1 MSQTD
6 SKVGSFLSN
15 TNEMIQEGSSH
26 SLEDPNIQSA
36 LPFLEKRLSN
46 YENVDLIEN
55 NPANNIDDEQ
65 VTCDNTS
72 MIRELSNEFDHY
84 EKESF
89 NFNNAQHFQSKRSFN
104 QSHNE
109 QNSSNFRFS
118 NGEEHISR
126 YSSEY
131 QEKCNFEELN
141 EVYTKEL
148 KQCDFQLTYMKTE
161 YKKEYLRFE
170 FISKLNHI
178 IYNKERTVLSWPN
191 CLQIN
196 SNYFV
201 VGGGSGNFI
210 VFSKLNYEYEIFSTQ
225 GSLRKINCIEMS
237 EDFRVICIGDSV
249 GTLGIYDM
257 KKKKVVKFLEGLHGN
272 QAIMSIK
279 IINNKPNKLNNLQ
292 VITSDINGQVK
303 VVFLTKG
310 MFKYSVSQKILIEK
324 KSFPIQ
330 QITLL
335 SEDLKAKYQR
345 TENSEIKYLS
355 FISVLGIQI
364 YSYSIQTMNLNLIY
378 QFKNKDFIP
387 SQFSH
392 QDLGFVNLCWGE
404 GFIFE
409 VAGYLYKT
417 ITKVICWKNKLYIL
431 KVLPNMKFKQN
442 SVSEL
447 PFLFEESNPLIF
459 EKNIIHSCFLAQSII
474 LIVDSD
480 QYLYLFNMSDLK
492 KLFNTSLQAL
502 DICKENGTLPFPLP
516 VKEKFFFQ
524 LNKMSG
530 NSAVQTY
537 NNVFSQS
544 NYDQELLFIVDGK
557 MGVCALAKWQSVYNN
572 LIENGEWRQAM
583 HYLTN
588 IYYNK
593 DKFVTN
599 LSSNQNERKILL
611 EESVKIVSNKY
622 LQMCFQVFNLNKD
635 EVTKRD
641 MIGLIV
647 EFLVL
652 TENYE
657 FLFNELKLITEEHF
671 KCSNLFIECLVPFL
685 RKYKIKYIPVSYLNF
700 LIDYFEQ
707 RNQISLIEKMILQLD
722 TTLMNTHQLM
732 ELCLKKRLTKALIY
746 ICTKGEEG
754 EDIYMTPLSKMW
766 GHHLFH
772 KYQQQQL
779 AVDPNQNK
787 VVQSENGDDDRIFG
801 ERSLWYAR
809 ICLKKHT
816 IMGEDIED
824 KKYESL
830 VYNLAQWVFNINN
843 LNEILLFSPVQGFE
857 IIHLFFTNNVAD
869 IINKKQ
875 FSQVNKN
882 EKQDRN
888 SRLSISLKRTTS
900 NTLNESRQNISNYE
914 NHSNGQTLKNGNH
927 FSKEFSHSNSLN
939 SNFMNNFVE
948 NNTVLDEILET
959 IQVCFE
965 QIMENEDPL
974 YQFNFQNNRNSLKEM
989 IFDSRGKSYSHDSVN
1004 GNIIGQIKQ
1013 EYYLLICKLFL
1024 EQHSENND
1032 NLLKSDHILN
1042 LNDSGE
1048 NSSKG
1053 EAQLSKSKSSFN
1065 NNQNLRFH
1073 LKKGQIFDA
1082 IIYLIQN
1089 PLIINV
1095 LSNNKDHP
1103 TPHIT
1108 LIEWDNQLEVAEIYQ
1123 GQFIQ
1128 FVLSRVDFD
1137 KYQIQT
1143 LNNLILNSFGF
1154 NELKA
1159 NIYKEMKE
1167 YKKSFDLFITSKNQL
1182 IQNRLFNW
1190 LSYQLSGN
1198 HQQNE
1203 HYNSLL
1209 QIIEER
1215 LIEIIKINPEKTRE
1229 LIKKHLSE
1237 TETRMIRKMKDFPEK
1252 QLEYIQKVLEER
1264 DEHSIPKDLL
1274 TLYIELLCTL
1284 NPSIILQELEKYD
1297 YDLDACLNLCKI
1309 NGINDACAYLYE
1321 KQGDIQSSFMIH
1333 IEYLKN
1339 IYQEIIKAF
1348 EQLDDE
1354 QEKNKQNYYEITAL
1368 LPLIDKLNKEIQKLF
1383 NLCKIN
1389 MPMNGLEECVRLIQS
1404 LLDLFIELLAQK
1416 DTRTSL
1422 SEDFYYNYIGQTF
1435 IEMLK
1440 YVDLDYFI
1448 EQLSTKYI
1456 HLNLKKLSNTIANI
1470 LSDLEYTLQTYIN
1483 TSELLKE
1490 FINDQTII
1498 LQKVLNY
1505 GFNGYPVCQICFQ
1518 GITNPLL
1525 SIKIDNQK
1533 TQQTINGWILPDYLQ
1548 DQSAEKPKEESQ
1560 KIKFQNTILFK
1571 CNHYYH
1577 DTCYFQAKEA
1587 IQSELQKQKS
1597 ILVETPL
1604 CLLCYSEQSSD
1615 IYMNLLIQNEIRQ
1628 KNIKENLAGTV
1639 QTRNSGGSS
1648 GQQKPSCLT
1657 VEQMK
1662 KPLNNKAPQQPKQ
1675 EQKQLIQ
1682 KQLQRKEQLYK
1693 FDKIKNIKNVDKKQL
1708 FKTIIEY

>member
-1 MSQTD
+1 MSQTN

-15 TNEMIQEGSSH
+15 TNEMIQEDSSH

-46 YENVDLIEN
+46 YENIDLIEN

-65 VTCDNTS
+65 ATCDNTS

-84 EKESF
+84 EKEQFSF
-89 NFNNAQHFQSKRSFN
+89 NSAQPIQSKKSFSQN
-104 QSHNE
+104 HNE

-131 QEKCNFEELN
+131 QEKCHFEELN

-161 YKKEYLRFE
+161 YKKEYLRLE

-257 KKKKVVKFLEGLHGN
+257 KKKKVVKFLEGLHEN
-272 QAIMSIK
+272 HAIMSIK
-279 IINNKPNKLNNLQ
+279 IVNNKPNKLNNLQ

-303 VVFLTKG
+303 VVYLTKG
-310 MFKYSVSQKILIEK
+310 MFKYSVSQKILIGK

-345 TENSEIKYLS
+345 TENSEIRYLS

-364 YSYSIQTMNLNLIY
+364 YSYSIQDMNLNLIY

-387 SQFSH
+387 SQFSY

-409 VAGYLYKT
+409 VAAYLYKT

-442 SVSEL
+442 SISEI

-492 KLFNTSLQAL
+492 RLFITSLQAL
-502 DICKENGTLPFPLP
+502 EICKENGTLPFPLP

-544 NYDQELLFIVDGK
+544 KYDQELLFIVDGK

-588 IYYNK
+588 IYYNR

-599 LSSNQNERKILL
+599 LSSNQQERKILL

-722 TTLMNTHQLM
+722 TILMNTHQLM
-732 ELCLKKRLTKALIY
+732 EICLKKRLTKALIY

-779 AVDPNQNK
+779 AIDPNCNK
-787 VVQSENGDDDRIFG
+787 VVQSENCDEDRIFG

-824 KKYESL
+824 KKYENL

-843 LNEILLFSPVQGFE
+843 LNEILQFSPVQGFE
-857 IIHLFFTNNVAD
+857 IIHLFFTNSVAD

-882 EKQDRN
+882 EKQDRT

-900 NTLNESRQNISNYE
+900 NTQNESRQNISNYD
-914 NHSNGQTLKNGNH
+914 NYSNGQTLKNGH
-927 FSKEFSHSNSLN
+927 YSAKEFSHSNSLN
-939 SNFMNNFVE
+939 SNFMNKFVE
-948 NNTVLDEILET
+948 DSTVLDEILET

-989 IFDSRGKSYSHDSVN
+989 VLDSRGKSYSHDSVN

-1024 EQHSENND
+1024 EQNSENND
-1032 NLLKSDHILN
+1032 NLLKSDHILS

-1048 NSSKG
+1048 NDSKT
-1053 EAQLSKSKSSFN
+1053 ESQLPKSNGSFDN
-1065 NNQNLRFH
+1065 SQNLRYH

-1095 LSNNKDHP
+1095 LSNNKDNP

-1108 LIEWDNQLEVAEIYQ
+1108 LIEWEKQSEVSEIYQ

-1159 NIYKEMKE
+1159 NIYKEIKE
-1167 YKKSFDLFITSKNQL
+1167 YKKSVDLFITSKNKL

-1190 LSYQLSGN
+1190 LSYQLSSN
-1198 HQQNE
+1198 HQQND
-1203 HYNSLL
+1203 HYSSLL

-1237 TETRMIRKMKDFPEK
+1237 IETRMIRKMKDFPEK

-1284 NPSIILQELEKYD
+1284 NPSMILQELEKYD

-1309 NGINDACAYLYE
+1309 NGINNACAYLYE
-1321 KQGDIQSSFMIH
+1321 KQGDIQNSFMIH

-1339 IYQEIIKAF
+1339 TYEEIIKTF
-1348 EQLDDE
+1348 ENLEDE
-1354 QEKNKQNYYEITAL
+1354 QEKNKQNYYEIEAL
-1368 LPLIDKLNKEIQKLF
+1368 LPMIEKLNKEIQKLF

-1389 MPMNGLEECVRLIQS
+1389 MPMNGLEECIRLIQS
-1404 LLDLFIELLAQK
+1404 LLDLFIELLDQK
-1416 DTRTSL
+1416 DSKTSL

-1448 EQLSTKYI
+1448 EQLSTKYV
-1456 HLNLKKLSNTIANI
+1456 HLNLKKLSSAVANI
-1470 LSDLEYTLQTYIN
+1470 LSDLEYTMQTYIN

-1490 FINDQTII
+1490 FTNDQTII

-1518 GITNPLL
+1518 AITNPKL
-1525 SIKIDNQK
+1525 SIQIDNQK
-1533 TQQTINGWILPDYLQ
+1533 SQQTLNGWILNDYDKLE
-1548 DQSAEKPKEESQ
+1548 EKPKEESP

-1577 DTCYFQAKEA
+1577 DTCYFQAKAA
-1587 IQSELQKQKS
+1587 IQSELVKQKS
-1597 ILVETPL
+1597 ILIETPL

-1615 IYMNLLIQNEIRQ
+1615 FFMNLLIQNEIRQ
-1628 KNIKENLAGTV
+1628 KNIKQNLAGTV
-1639 QTRNSGGSS
+1639 QTRNSGGGIS
-1648 GQQKPSCLT
+1648 QQKPSDLT

-1662 KPLNNKAPQQPKQ
+1662 KPLNNKAPQQQ
-1675 EQKQLIQ
+1675 MQDQQQTVQKQ
-1682 KQLQRKEQLYK
+1682 QLRKEQLYK
-1693 FDKIKNIKNVDKKQL
+1693 FDENKNFLNIDKKQL